1 MATALAGSIARTKV
15 EYITRG
21 VAVQEWGATVSGVG
35 LPMHAAHL
43 PEKTVHISPPST
55 LAGTSRIIIE
65 GSNGSAASTATWVPL
80 TTPTDGLLDFT
91 AVTTGGQM
99 KVIREN
105 PRMIRPHFETVTT
118 GETLVVRII
127 AR

>member
-1 MATALAGSIARTKV
+1 MATALAGAIARTKV

-35 LPMHAAHL
+35 PPFHGAHL
-43 PEKTVHISPPST
+43 PEKTVHVSPPTT
-55 LAGTSRIIIE
+55 LGGTSRVIIE
-65 GSNGSAASTATWVPL
+65 GTNGSAPSTATWVPL

-91 AVTTGGQM
+91 AVTAGGQIN
-99 KVIREN
+99 VIREN
-105 PRMIRPHFETVTT
+105 PRMIRPHFHTVTA
-118 GETLVVRII
+118 GETLTVHLI